1 MLRAVILV
9 YYIIFHVVQHF
20 VHWVHAVAFS
30 AGCLFTAGIHPTGK
44 VCCNTWVNYIYI
56 YCWNI
61 ENIVTDR

>member
-44 VCCNTWVNYIYI
+44 VCCNT
-56 YCWNI
+56 
-61 ENIVTDR
+61 